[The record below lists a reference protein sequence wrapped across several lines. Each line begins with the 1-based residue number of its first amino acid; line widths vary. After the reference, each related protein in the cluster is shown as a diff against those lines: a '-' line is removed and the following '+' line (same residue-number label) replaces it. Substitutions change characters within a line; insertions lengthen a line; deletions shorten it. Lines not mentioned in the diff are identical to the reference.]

1 MDCSLLGSSVHGILQ
16 ARILEWVAYP
26 FSRGSYQPMNRLMN
40 QTRVSC
46 IADELFTSWA
56 TKEAL
61 DKSIWYAFPEL
72 LCKCKKLPLSNKRKM
87 LTMWRLW
94 WLSTESQ
101 ASWSL
106 RTDNVHP
113 YDTLLPH
120 HQPIRKLCTSWSQTF
135 WPTSLTWL
143 LKVLCQNPSGSS
155 ELFRAWTTCLLVWPC
170 SKPFSA
176 PNSILV
182 CLASPCGAQELA
194 LR

>member
-1 MDCSLLGSSVHGILQ
+1 MG
-16 ARILEWVAYP
+16 
-26 FSRGSYQPMNRLMN
+26 FSRQEYWSGLPIPFPGDLPNPWIDPWIKPGSP
-40 QTRVSC
+40 
-46 IADELFTSWA
+46 
-56 TKEAL
+56 AL
-61 DKSIWYAFPEL
+61 QMDSLPAGLPRKPLDNSIWYAFPEL

-120 HQPIRKLCTSWSQTF
+120 HQPIRKLYTSWSQTF

-143 LKVLCQNPSGSS
+143 LKVLCQNPSGIS
-155 ELFRAWTTCLLVWPC
+155 ELVSAWTTCLLVWPC

-182 CLASPCGAQELA
+182 FLASLCGAQELA